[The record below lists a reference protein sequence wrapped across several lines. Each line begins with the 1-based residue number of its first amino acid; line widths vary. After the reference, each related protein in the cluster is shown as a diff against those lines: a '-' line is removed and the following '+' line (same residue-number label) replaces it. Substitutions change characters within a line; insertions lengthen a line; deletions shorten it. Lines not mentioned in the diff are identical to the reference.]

1 MMKLRR
7 SRFMNDRLIFELL
20 QKEARPLSAYQIME
34 RLRPEGIGA
43 PMTVYRALARLLKEG
58 RVHRIESLNAYVVSF
73 DPKTEAA
80 SLYAVC
86 RDCGDTEQ
94 VYDQTFATRLKTWA
108 TTHNFEVEQV
118 SFELKGRCNVCA
130 KLANKTLECTA

>member
-1 MMKLRR
+1 
-7 SRFMNDRLIFELL
+7 
-20 QKEARPLSAYQIME
+20 ME
-34 RLRPEGIGA
+34 RLRPEGISA

-94 VYDQTFATRLKTWA
+94 VYDRTSAARLKNWA
-108 TTHNFEVEQV
+108 LTHNFEVEQL
-118 SFELKGRCNVCA
+118 SFELKGRCNACA
-130 KLANKTLECTA
+130 KLSGKRLECTA